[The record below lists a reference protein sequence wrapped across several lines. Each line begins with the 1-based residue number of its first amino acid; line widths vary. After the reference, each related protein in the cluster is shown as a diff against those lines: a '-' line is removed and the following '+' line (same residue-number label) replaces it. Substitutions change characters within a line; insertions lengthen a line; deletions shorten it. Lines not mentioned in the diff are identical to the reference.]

1 MVIDLKFNTWALTAS
16 LLLCIVACIGHSL
29 YQRRY
34 RAPGPPRLPLLGN
47 ILQHPTQLHFIQYTK
62 WAKEYG
68 TFLVPL
74 VCWSRHSNVQL
85 CCTGPIFSLDL
96 LGQHVVVVNTY
107 KAAADIFGKEFR
119 FLMSFMISIWKN
131 PYTLRTIKD
140 RDSSTY
146 NDRPRMIMLNEILG
160 GGVFLPAL
168 KYGNVYVILNG

>member
-1 MVIDLKFNTWALTAS
+1 MLNPVLQTTPLQRRNDQFPAEVSNIMVIDLKFNTWALTAS

-74 VCWSRHSNVQL
+74 VC
-85 CCTGPIFSLDL
+85 
-96 LGQHVVVVNTY
+96 
-107 KAAADIFGKEFR
+107 
-119 FLMSFMISIWKN
+119 
-131 PYTLRTIKD
+131 
-140 RDSSTY
+140 
-146 NDRPRMIMLNEILG
+146 
-160 GGVFLPAL
+160 
-168 KYGNVYVILNG
+168 